1 MTLPCLCRGCRY
13 RYYSGVPL
21 VPFGHGG
28 SYSQFQYSGLA
39 VSKPSF
45 AVCEAPT
52 VTFSV
57 ASTNG
62 KVGDAVT
69 LVFVTGPAQGGVHPR
84 TNLGNFTRVTA
95 VGSTGTTATIEV
107 RTSAHPGAFFQLGSL
122 PLITWC
128 GGVVPTSCH
137 HGALHPSMQPRT
149 SGWFLLASTA
159 CGWAQ
164 GKRRLGKSPSRQPS
178 FIAASRPRV
187 HQPLSMLRRRF
198 RCRSASKLRD
208 SAILPPLGVFVCL

>member
-1 MTLPCLCRGCRY
+1 MTASPGRTY

-45 AVCEAPT
+45 AACEAPT

-95 VGSTGTTATIEV
+95 VGSTGTTATIELSPRRIASIDAATNQWV
-107 RTSAHPGAFFQLGSL
+107 VLAGKYSL
-122 PLITWC
+122 WVGTGQEAVGQI
-128 GGVVPTSCH
+128 S
-137 HGALHPSMQPRT
+137 
-149 SGWFLLASTA
+149 
-159 CGWAQ
+159 
-164 GKRRLGKSPSRQPS
+164 KSPAVVHSGFSTQGASATFDVETS
-178 FIAASRPRV
+178 F
-187 HQPLSMLRRRF
+187 
-198 RCRSASKLRD
+198 
-208 SAILPPLGVFVCL
+208 